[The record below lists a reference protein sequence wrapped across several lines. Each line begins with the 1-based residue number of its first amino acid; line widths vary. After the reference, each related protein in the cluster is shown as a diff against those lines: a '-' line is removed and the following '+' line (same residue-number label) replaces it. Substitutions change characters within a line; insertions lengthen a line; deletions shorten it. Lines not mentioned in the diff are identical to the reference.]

1 MPKNYYDILEIS
13 NESNQSEIR
22 EKYLLLSKKYHPD
35 KNNNNREKYQEI
47 NEAYSILSNEIKR
60 KEYDELLKSIF
71 NLINR

>member
-1 MPKNYYDILEIS
+1 MPKSYYDILEIS

-35 KNNNNREKYQEI
+35 KNNNNHEKYQEI

>member
-35 KNNNNREKYQEI
+35 KNNNNHEKYLEI